1 MKGHECYHCKQWI
14 AEGVE
19 HDCWTTTEQAL
30 TKHLSEDLREAF
42 ERLRDTAAD
51 FGDQRI
57 YASHHSIMFSRKS
70 CYFFVRPQ
78 RSRLEVV
85 FWLAREVTA
94 PPVRKSQKTSRVK
107 YAHVVHLVH
116 RDQVEA
122 PLTEWLR
129 EAYVLED
136 ALQAPRTAT
145 TAAPKAATTKAATKP
160 VKGKSAR
167 EKSAPKRKPKPKPKP
182 RRGFKRAKT
191 KKARSS

>member
-42 ERLRDTAAD
+42 ERLRDAAVE
-51 FGDQRI
+51 FGDQRV

-78 RSRLEVV
+78 RNRLEVV

-94 PPVRKSQKTSRVK
+94 PPVRKSLKASKVK

-129 EAYVLED
+129 EAYGLQD
-136 ALQAPRTAT
+136 ALQTTKPGAKPART
-145 TAAPKAATTKAATKP
+145 TAATAVKKKATRKP
-160 VKGKSAR
+160 T
-167 EKSAPKRKPKPKPKP
+167 PKPKPP
-182 RRGFKRAKT
+182 RAI
-191 KKARSS
+191 KKAKARKAR

>member
-42 ERLRDTAAD
+42 ERLRDTAVE
-51 FGDQRI
+51 FGDQRV

-78 RSRLEVV
+78 RTRLEVV

-94 PPVRKSQKTSRVK
+94 PPVRKSLKTSKVK

-129 EAYVLED
+129 EAYGLQD
-136 ALQAPRTAT
+136 ALQNHEAGGDQGREEEGPPRETRAE
-145 TAAPKAATTKAATKP
+145 AEGP
-160 VKGKSAR
+160 AR
-167 EKSAPKRKPKPKPKP
+167 GQASKDEEGANLS
-182 RRGFKRAKT
+182 
-191 KKARSS
+191 

>member
-30 TKHLSEDLREAF
+30 TKHLSEELRDAW
-42 ERLRDTAAD
+42 ERLRDTAVE
-51 FGDQRI
+51 FGDQRV

-70 CYFFVRPQ
+70 CYFFVRPH
-78 RSRLEVV
+78 RNRLEVV

-94 PPVRKSQKTSRVK
+94 PPVRKSLKTSKVK

-129 EAYVLED
+129 EAYGLQD
-136 ALQAPRTAT
+136 ALQAMKPGRKPAR
-145 TAAPKAATTKAATKP
+145 TKP
-160 VKGKSAR
+160 MPARSAKKALKKER
-167 EKSAPKRKPKPKPKP
+167 APKPKA
-182 RRGFKRAKT
+182 RRAVKKT
-191 KKARSS
+191 MTRKARLR

>member
-1 MKGHECYHCKQWI
+1 VKGHECYHCKQWI

-30 TKHLSEDLREAF
+30 TRHLSEDLREAF
-42 ERLRDTAAD
+42 ERLRDTAVE
-51 FGDQRI
+51 FGHQRV

-78 RSRLEVV
+78 RNRLEVV

-94 PPVRKSQKTSRVK
+94 PPVRKSQKTSKVK

-129 EAYVLED
+129 EAYGLQD
-136 ALQAPRTAT
+136 ALQPPQARTKKAARTTPAPR
-145 TAAPKAATTKAATKP
+145 KAVKKKVTKK
-160 VKGKSAR
+160 
-167 EKSAPKRKPKPKPKP
+167 KRAPKPKP
-182 RRGFKRAKT
+182 RRASKQAKT
-191 KKARSS
+191 RKAR

>member
-1 MKGHECYHCKQWI
+1 VNGHECYHCKQWI
-14 AEGVE
+14 AGGVE

-42 ERLRDTAAD
+42 ERLRDTAVE
-51 FGDQRI
+51 FGDQRV
-57 YASHHSIMFSRKS
+57 YASHHSIMFSRKA

-78 RSRLEVV
+78 RNRLEVV

-94 PPVRKSQKTSRVK
+94 PPVRKSLKTSKVK

-129 EAYVLED
+129 EAYGLQD
-136 ALQAPRTAT
+136 ALQA
-145 TAAPKAATTKAATKP
+145 TKP
-160 VKGKSAR
+160 GPKPAGTKKRAPGK
-167 EKSAPKRKPKPKPKP
+167 KRAPKPKA
-182 RRGFKRAKT
+182 RRAVKRATT
-191 KKARSS
+191 KKARSR